1 MAWRCTG
8 ASNAE
13 LIANLRSH
21 KLISLESVADAMKK
35 VDRAH
40 YTLGPRG
47 AYEDSPQYI
56 GHGATISAPH
66 MHAMAAEHL
75 VGDANPSPF
84 IFPGAR
90 VLDVGSGSGY
100 FTAVLHHLVSS
111 PNKPGAVVGIDHIP
125 ALVDFAVENL
135 KKDGLGPALASGAIT
150 LVAGDGRQG
159 LLSPSP
165 FAPQTDSLMMVNAGY
180 ARGGPYSAI
189 HVGAAAPAVPAAL
202 VEQLARPGRMFVPVG
217 PDGGAQVVMQ
227 VDKDADGAVTETRLM
242 GVRYVPLTDRAG

>member
-35 VDRAH
+35 VDRAN

-75 VGDANPSPF
+75 VGDAHPSPF
-84 IFPGAR
+84 IFPGAPPPISPTKADHTPHPGAR

-111 PNKPGAVVGIDHIP
+111 PDKPGAVVGIDHIP
-125 ALVDFAVENL
+125 ALVDFSVENL

-159 LLSPSP
+159 
-165 FAPQTDSLMMVNAGY
+165 Y

-202 VEQLARPGRMFVPVG
+202 VAQLARPGRMFVPVG